1 MANTRIAAAG
11 TFSVA
16 QLAAA
21 VGNIVAFTNGTT
33 ASITGT
39 VTMSGTGIS
48 GSFPLDL
55 EAGET
60 VLLRNNTVNNTYTY
74 AVGIPTSSRS
84 RIAPWVLAS
93 GKCGMSRLTAVW
105 TTSPA
110 WVYVLLTVLFRSR
123 TVSPASRSCL
133 LYTSP
138 SPRD

>member
-33 ASITGT
+33 APITGT

-55 EAGET
+55 EPGET
-60 VLLRNNTVNNTYTY
+60 VLLRNNT
-74 AVGIPTSSRS
+74 
-84 RIAPWVLAS
+84 
-93 GKCGMSRLTAVW
+93 
-105 TTSPA
+105 
-110 WVYVLLTVLFRSR
+110 
-123 TVSPASRSCL
+123 CL

>member
-74 AVGIPTSSRS
+74 AGEVVHTAVNRDIPHLPEARIQGSIRDLDDVGIPT
-84 RIAPWVLAS
+84 APGQSL
-93 GKCGMSRLTAVW
+93 
-105 TTSPA
+105 
-110 WVYVLLTVLFRSR
+110 VYVEV
-123 TVSPASRSCL
+123 
-133 LYTSP
+133 YN
-138 SPRD
+138 

>member
-33 ASITGT
+33 APITGT

-55 EAGET
+55 EPGET

-74 AVGIPTSSRS
+74 AGEVTHTAVNRDIPFLPEARIQGAIRDLDDVGIPT
-84 RIAPWVLAS
+84 APGQSLVF
-93 GKCGMSRLTAVW
+93 VE
-105 TTSPA
+105 
-110 WVYVLLTVLFRSR
+110 VYS
-123 TVSPASRSCL
+123 
-133 LYTSP
+133 
-138 SPRD
+138 